1 MNIKK
6 INEKQNEDE
15 INKYEK
21 NEKEVKEKLA
31 LISLKSDMCYSFEK
45 KYHELKAIIEYIN
58 QYIKK
63 LIFIRDSLM
72 IYHKNIFNNE
82 IQEIQNI
89 INEIENCQIINLR
102 SEEMKVKLN
111 EKIQRHECLCSHINM
126 VKDFLLFNMIYENT
140 QGKDELNRFNE
151 ANYKLH
157 DIKMVFKRNESDIER
172 IFKVEEYS
180 NIIKDIKEELSE
192 KDESESALFINKMI
206 EYFNILDKSII
217 EDLIILINSK
227 KYEIIVKGIKYFFD
241 NYTNE
246 KLKMPENLNLSQME
260 LEVLKRTLNELKQNN
275 IFDYKNNS
283 HYYKVFTSLYEKAE
297 AINFLKKYTNANEK
311 DLSNKLRNNLEII
324 SIKDINDTIECLT
337 HFKKFEN
344 KNALEIINNIKLLS
358 EEQIAQFENYSKKFS
373 YIIKLDK

>member
-1 MNIKK
+1 MVVKLIKK
-6 INEKQNEDE
+6 IE
-15 INKYEK
+15 
-21 NEKEVKEKLA
+21 
-31 LISLKSDMCYSFEK
+31 
-45 KYHELKAIIEYIN
+45 
-58 QYIKK
+58 
-63 LIFIRDSLM
+63 
-72 IYHKNIFNNE
+72 
-82 IQEIQNI
+82 
-89 INEIENCQIINLR
+89 
-102 SEEMKVKLN
+102 
-111 EKIQRHECLCSHINM
+111 RHESLCHHIKL

-157 DIKMVFKRNESDIER
+157 DIKKVFERNESDIER

-180 NIIKDIKEELSE
+180 NIIKDIKEELSK
-192 KDESESALFINKMI
+192 KDESESALFINQMM
-206 EYFNILDKSII
+206 EYFYIKDKSII
-217 EDLIILINSK
+217 EDLIILIKSK

-260 LEVLKRTLNELKQNN
+260 LKELKKVLNELKRSD
-275 IFDYKNNS
+275 IFDYENNS

>member
-1 MNIKK
+1 MN
-6 INEKQNEDE
+6 
-15 INKYEK
+15 
-21 NEKEVKEKLA
+21 L
-31 LISLKSDMCYSFEK
+31 
-45 KYHELKAIIEYIN
+45 N
-58 QYIKK
+58 Q
-63 LIFIRDSLM
+63 
-72 IYHKNIFNNE
+72 
-82 IQEIQNI
+82 
-89 INEIENCQIINLR
+89 
-102 SEEMKVKLN
+102 
-111 EKIQRHECLCSHINM
+111 
-126 VKDFLLFNMIYENT
+126 
-140 QGKDELNRFNE
+140 
-151 ANYKLH
+151 
-157 DIKMVFKRNESDIER
+157 
-172 IFKVEEYS
+172 
-180 NIIKDIKEELSE
+180 
-192 KDESESALFINKMI
+192 
-206 EYFNILDKSII
+206 KSII
-217 EDLIILINSK
+217 EDLIILIKSK

-260 LEVLKRTLNELKQNN
+260 LKELKKVLNELKRSD
-275 IFDYKNNS
+275 IFDYENNS